1 MYVYRFSMIYFG
13 TYNLYVVDDLL
24 CMKRTIYIRYGYMYV
39 CCVYVYA
46 INYNMGYKHV
56 LK

>member
-56 LK
+56 L